1 MTFRGEIHNGGVVL
15 DTPVLL
21 PEGCRVEVAVI
32 SILAGGTPP
41 LSPTRLPTLPE
52 DERPVWERIAALAK
66 HVPEEALR
74 DLPTDGATELDHYLY
89 GAPRRTP

>member
-15 DTPVLL
+15 DAPVLL

-32 SILAGGTPP
+32 PILAGGPP
-41 LSPTRLPTLPE
+41 PPSATRLPTLPE
-52 DERPVWERIAALAK
+52 DERPVWERIAEMAK

-74 DLPTDGATELDHYLY
+74 DVPADGATELDHYLY
-89 GAPRRTP
+89 GAPKRKP